1 MALTFVL
8 TVLLLVFSS
17 FQEAALLLTMFPIG
31 IALAVIVFFQIV
43 TYCFLVR
50 RSFCL
55 SSGFLTVSVCFACI
69 GESYTTDS
77 LADE

>member
-17 FQEAALLLTMFPIG
+17 FQESALLLTMFPIG

-50 RSFCL
+50 PTPCP
-55 SSGFLTVSVCFACI
+55 SVRLLLLFPRVFERVTHE
-69 GESYTTDS
+69 G
-77 LADE
+77 